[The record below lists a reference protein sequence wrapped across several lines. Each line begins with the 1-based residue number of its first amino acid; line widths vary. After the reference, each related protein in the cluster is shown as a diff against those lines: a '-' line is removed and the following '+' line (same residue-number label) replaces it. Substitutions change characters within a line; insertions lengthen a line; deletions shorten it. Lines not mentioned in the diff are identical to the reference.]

1 MKLEEQMYRLVED
14 YQRSGKTQ
22 KQFCH
27 SAGIGLAKLNYWVSK
42 HRAHHQ
48 QPVAGFVQVAPLPAG
63 QEQRLE
69 IVYPNGV
76 RLEATGADLSLI
88 SQLIRLY

>member
-1 MKLEEQMYRLVED
+1 MKLEEQMYRLVEA
-14 YQRSGKTQ
+14 YQRSGKSQ
-22 KQFCH
+22 KQFCN
-27 SAGIGLAKLNYWVSK
+27 SAGIGLGKLNYWVSK
-42 HRAHHQ
+42 YRAHQ
-48 QPVAGFVQVAPLPAG
+48 QPAAGFIKVEPLPAG

-76 RLEATGADLSLI
+76 RLQATGADLSLV